1 MLIKFD
7 SEAGTLTM
15 FGEPALLLI
24 RMTGH
29 SGTVP
34 GAILAED
41 IPAALERLQRALESY
56 VEPPPKARFPGE
68 DEDRNWVPL
77 RKRAFP
83 LVQLLAKAA
92 RIKAAVMWEQSG
104 SFTGL

>member
-7 SEAGTLTM
+7 SEVGTFTM
-15 FGEPALLLI
+15 FAEPALLLI
-24 RMTGH
+24 RMMGH

-41 IPAALERLQRALESY
+41 LPAALERLRQALDAY
-56 VEPPPKARFPGE
+56 VEPPPKAKAAHEEE
-68 DEDRNWVPL
+68 DKNWVPL

-83 LVQLLAKAA
+83 LIQLLQQAA
-92 RIKAAVMWEQSG
+92 REKKPVLWEESG